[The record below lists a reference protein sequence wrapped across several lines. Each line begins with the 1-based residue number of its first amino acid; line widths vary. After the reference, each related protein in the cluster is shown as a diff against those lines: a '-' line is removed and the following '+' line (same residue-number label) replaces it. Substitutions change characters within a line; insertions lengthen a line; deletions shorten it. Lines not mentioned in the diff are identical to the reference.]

1 MLINSCFLTIYAFSS
16 KKGHK
21 IFVGKG
27 DIPYF
32 CTRFRE
38 ESLLQEDRGK
48 IFLGGCSFFYLFQTN
63 GFDKKKDFFPK
74 KDSKRFG
81 SNKNLFLSL
90 QPVTDSV
97 IG

>member
-1 MLINSCFLTIYAFSS
+1 VLINSCFLTICTFSS

-74 KDSKRFG
+74 KRFE
-81 SNKNLFLSL
+81 KIWFE
-90 QPVTDSV
+90 
-97 IG
+97 